1 MQNSES
7 LGNEAGSLFVAPAQE
22 PVGKEYTQGLYA
34 LKNTKAPALLVECCF
49 VDNQN
54 DYNHWNAE
62 KCGDAIA
69 SAIAGK
75 KIQGSGA
82 AAPTP
87 KPAMPTAKPNA
98 AFDPEGWVR
107 RRQAE
112 RNRQGFSDQPVDGVP
127 LVNFNLRLRNFRFV

>member
-1 MQNSES
+1 M
-7 LGNEAGSLFVAPAQE
+7 
-22 PVGKEYTQGLYA
+22 

-54 DYNHWNAE
+54 DYNHWNVE

-69 SAIAGK
+69 SAIAEK

-82 AAPTP
+82 AVPTP

-107 RRQAE
+107 RLQAE
-112 RNRQGFSDQPVDGVP
+112 CNRQGFITKLLQERLNSLGYHCGVDGDYGKAPFHETYDAVMAYQKVKG
-127 LVNFNLRLRNFRFV
+127 LA

>member
-22 PVGKEYTQGLYA
+22 PVGKEYTRGLYV

-62 KCGDAIA
+62 KCGD
-69 SAIAGK
+69 
-75 KIQGSGA
+75 GA
-82 AAPTP
+82 V
-87 KPAMPTAKPNA
+87 
-98 AFDPEGWVR
+98 G
-107 RRQAE
+107 
-112 RNRQGFSDQPVDGVP
+112 
-127 LVNFNLRLRNFRFV
+127 

>member
-22 PVGKEYTQGLYA
+22 PVGKEYTRGLYV
-34 LKNTKAPALLVECCF
+34 LKNTKAQALLVECCF

-69 SAIAGK
+69 SAIAEK

-82 AAPTP
+82 AVP

-98 AFDPEGWVR
+98 AFDLEGWVR
-107 RRQAE
+107 RLQAE
-112 RNRQGFSDQPVDGVP
+112 CNRQGFSDQTVDGVP